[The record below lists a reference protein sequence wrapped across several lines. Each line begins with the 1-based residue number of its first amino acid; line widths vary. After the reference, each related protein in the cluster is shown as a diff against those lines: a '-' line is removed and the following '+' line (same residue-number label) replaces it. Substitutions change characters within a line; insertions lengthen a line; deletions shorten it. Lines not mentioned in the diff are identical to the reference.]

1 MAADFMEIY
10 LPVAQLAVNVFVVLG
25 LGLAVGFL
33 SGMLGVS
40 GGFITT
46 PLLIFYGIPSG
57 IAVAS
62 QASPVAAASL
72 VGAIRQG
79 GKKSVDYKMGTW
91 LLFGGLAGSATGVSI
106 FRWLQELGQIDFTIK
121 MSYLVLLSSIGGLML
136 TESVQAMRAARRGQR
151 VERRLH
157 QHTWIHRLP
166 FKMRFYRSGLYISVI
181 PVVVLGFVVGILT
194 AVLGTGG
201 AFILIPAKVYLLRMR
216 TTLAIGT
223 SQFQMFIVAC
233 MATVMHAAIDHTV
246 DIVLGGIL
254 VVGGVLGA
262 QFGVGAGAKLR
273 GEELRTALALLIIA
287 IAIRLFYELVVTPEH
302 IYSVIDAMQ

>member
-1 MAADFMEIY
+1 MQIY
-10 LPVAQLAVNVFVVLG
+10 LPIAQLAVNPFVLLG

-62 QASPVAAASL
+62 QASPVAAAAL

-79 GKKSVDYKMGTW
+79 GKRSVDYKMGLW
-91 LLFGGLAGSATGVSI
+91 LLLGGLTGSALGVFI
-106 FRWLQELGQIDFTIK
+106 FRLLQQLGQIDFVIRI
-121 MSYLVLLSSIGGLML
+121 SYLVLLGTIGGLML
-136 TESVQAMRAARRGQR
+136 AESVQAIRAARKGLW
-151 VERRLH
+151 VDRRPRP
-157 QHTWIHRLP
+157 HTWIHKLP
-166 FKMRFYRSGLYISVI
+166 LKMRFYRSGLYISVI
-181 PVVVLGFVVGILT
+181 PVIVLGFLVGIMT
-194 AVLGTGG
+194 AILGTGG

-233 MATVMHAAIDHTV
+233 GATVMHAAVDHTV
-246 DIVLGGIL
+246 DFLLSFIL
-254 VVGGVLGA
+254 VLGGVLGA
-262 QFGVGAGAKLR
+262 QFGVRAGAKLH
-273 GEELRTALALLIIA
+273 GEQLRMALAVLIIA
-287 IAIRLFYELVVTPEH
+287 IAVRLLIELVVTPSDL
-302 IYSVIDAMQ
+302 YSVLHIPGR

>member
-1 MAADFMEIY
+1 MEIY
-10 LPVAQLAVNVFVVLG
+10 LPIAQIAVNLFVVLG
-25 LGLAVGFL
+25 IGLAVGFL

-62 QASPVAAASL
+62 QASPVAAAAL

-79 GKKSVDYKMGTW
+79 GRKSVDYKMGSW
-91 LLFGGLAGSATGVSI
+91 LLLGGLIGSACGVGL
-106 FRWLQELGQIDFTIK
+106 FDLLRQLGQIDFVIK
-121 MSYLVLLSSIGGLML
+121 ISYLLLLGTIGSLML
-136 TESVQAMRAARRGQR
+136 VESARAIIAARKGKR
-151 VERRLH
+151 VGRKPG
-157 QHTWIHRLP
+157 QHTWIHNLP
-166 FKMRFYRSGLYISVI
+166 LKVRFYRSGLYISVI
-181 PVVVLGFVVGILT
+181 PVVVLGFLVAVMT
-194 AVLGTGG
+194 AILGTGG

-246 DIVLGGIL
+246 DIILALIL
-254 VVGGVLGA
+254 VVGSAIGA
-262 QFGVGAGAKLR
+262 QFGAGAGANLKA
-273 GEELRTALALLIIA
+273 EELRVALALLIIA
-287 IAIRLFYELVVTPEH
+287 IAVRLFFELVVEPDDL
-302 IYSVIDAMQ
+302 YSILQITR

>member
-1 MAADFMEIY
+1 MEIY
-10 LPVAQLAVNVFVVLG
+10 LPVAQLAVNSFVLLG
-25 LGLAVGFL
+25 IGLAVGFL

-62 QASPVAAASL
+62 QASPIAAASL

-79 GKKSVDYKMGTW
+79 GKKSVDYKMGLW
-91 LLFGGLAGSATGVSI
+91 LLAGGLTGSAVGVGI
-106 FRWLQELGQIDFTIK
+106 FRLLQQIGQIDFTIK
-121 MSYLVLLSSIGGLML
+121 LCYLILLGTIGSLML
-136 TESVQAMRAARRGQR
+136 TESVQAIRAARKGRR
-151 VERRLH
+151 IERRPG

-166 FKMRFYRSGLYISVI
+166 FKMRFYRSALYISVI
-181 PVVVLGFVVGILT
+181 PVVVLGFMVGVMT
-194 AVLGTGG
+194 AILGTGG

-233 MATVMHAAIDHTV
+233 MATVMHSAIDHTV
-246 DIVLGGIL
+246 DIVLSLIL
-254 VVGGVLGA
+254 VIGGVIGA
-262 QFGVGAGAKLR
+262 QFGVRAGARLR
-273 GEELRTALALLIIA
+273 AEELRTALALLIIA
-287 IAIRLFYELVVTPEH
+287 IAARLFYEMVVTPSDLF
-302 IYSVIDAMQ
+302 SVISAQG

>member
-1 MAADFMEIY
+1 MEIY
-10 LPVAQLAVNVFVVLG
+10 LPVAQLAVNSFVLLG
-25 LGLAVGFL
+25 IGLAVGFL

-62 QASPVAAASL
+62 QASPIAASAL

-79 GKKSVDYKMGTW
+79 GKKSVDYKMGLW
-91 LLFGGLAGSATGVSI
+91 LLLGGLAGSAIGVTI
-106 FRWLQELGQIDFTIK
+106 FRLLQQAGQIDFTIRV
-121 MSYLVLLSSIGGLML
+121 SYLVLLGSIGALML
-136 TESVQAMRAARRGQR
+136 VESVRAIRAARKGVRI
-151 VERRLH
+151 ERRPG

-166 FKMRFYRSGLYISVI
+166 FKMRFYRSALYISVI
-181 PVVVLGFVVGILT
+181 PVVVLGLMVGIMT
-194 AVLGTGG
+194 AILGTGG

-233 MATVMHAAIDHTV
+233 MATVLHSAVDHTV
-246 DIVLGGIL
+246 DIVLALIL
-254 VVGGVLGA
+254 VIGGVVGA
-262 QFGVGAGAKLR
+262 QFGVRAGARLR
-273 GEELRTALALLIIA
+273 AEELRTALALLIIA
-287 IAIRLFYELVVTPEH
+287 IAIRLLFELTLTPSDF
-302 IYSVIDAMQ
+302 YSVITSLG

>member
-1 MAADFMEIY
+1 MEIY
-10 LPVAQLAVNVFVVLG
+10 LPVAQLAVNSFVLLG
-25 LGLAVGFL
+25 IGLAVGFL

-62 QASPVAAASL
+62 QASPVAAAAL

-79 GKKSVDYKMGTW
+79 GKKSVDYKMGLW
-91 LLFGGLAGSATGVSI
+91 LLFGGLAGSAVGVSI
-106 FRWLQELGQIDFTIK
+106 FRLLQQIGQIDFTIK
-121 MSYLVLLSSIGGLML
+121 LSYLILLGTIGGLML
-136 TESVQAMRAARRGQR
+136 VESVRAIRASRKGAVVDRRPG
-151 VERRLH
+151 

-166 FKMRFYRSGLYISVI
+166 FKMRFYRSALYISVI
-181 PVVVLGFVVGILT
+181 PVIVLGFVVGIMT
-194 AVLGTGG
+194 AILGTGG

-233 MATVMHAAIDHTV
+233 MATVMHSAVDHTV
-246 DIVLGGIL
+246 DIVLSLIL
-254 VVGGVLGA
+254 VIGGVVGA
-262 QFGVGAGAKLR
+262 QFGVRAGAR
-273 GEELRTALALLIIA
+273 MRAEELRTALALLIIA
-287 IAIRLFYELVVTPEH
+287 IAVRLFFELVLTPSDL
-302 IYSVIDAMQ
+302 YSVITPLG

>member
-1 MAADFMEIY
+1 MEIY
-10 LPVAQLAVNVFVVLG
+10 LPVAQLAVNSFVLLG
-25 LGLAVGFL
+25 IGLAVGFL

-62 QASPVAAASL
+62 QASPVAAAAV

-79 GKKSVDYKMGTW
+79 GKKSVDYKMGLW
-91 LLFGGLAGSATGVSI
+91 LLFGGLTGSAVGVAI
-106 FRWLQELGQIDFTIK
+106 FRLLQKAGQIDFTIK
-121 MSYLVLLSSIGGLML
+121 ISYLILLGTIGTLML
-136 TESVQAMRAARRGQR
+136 IESVRAIRAARKGVR
-151 VERRLH
+151 VDRRPG

-166 FKMRFYRSGLYISVI
+166 FKMRFYRSALYISVI
-181 PVVVLGFVVGILT
+181 PVIVLGFLVGIMT

-233 MATVMHAAIDHTV
+233 MATVLHSAVDHTV
-246 DIVLGGIL
+246 DIVLALIL
-254 VVGGVLGA
+254 VIGGVIGA
-262 QFGVGAGAKLR
+262 QFGVRAGSRLR
-273 GEELRTALALLIIA
+273 AEELRTALAVLIIA
-287 IAIRLFYELVVTPEH
+287 IAVRLFFELVVTPSDLF
-302 IYSVIDAMQ
+302 SVITAQN

>member
-1 MAADFMEIY
+1 MQIY
-10 LPVAQLAVNVFVVLG
+10 LPVAQLAVNLFVVFA

-40 GGFITT
+40 GGFVTT

-62 QASPVAAASL
+62 QASPIAAAAL

-79 GKKSVDYKMGTW
+79 GKKSVDYKMGLY
-91 LLFGGLAGSATGVSI
+91 LLVGGLAGSALGVAI
-106 FRWLQELGQIDFTIK
+106 FRLLQQLGQIDFVIK
-121 MSYLVLLSSIGGLML
+121 VSYLLLLGVIGGLML
-136 TESVQAMRAARRGQR
+136 NESLRAIFAARKGQHID
-151 VERRLH
+151 RRPG
-157 QHTWIHRLP
+157 QHTWIHNLP

-181 PVVVLGFVVGILT
+181 PVIVLGLLVGIMT
-194 AVLGTGG
+194 AILGTGG

-233 MATVMHAAIDHTV
+233 MATVMHSVVDHTV
-246 DIVLGGIL
+246 DVILSLIL

-262 QFGVGAGAKLR
+262 QFGINAGAKLKP
-273 GEELRTALALLIIA
+273 EELRTALALLILA
-287 IAIRLFYELVVTPEH
+287 IAVRLAYEVIVKPPH
-302 IYSVIDAMQ
+302 IYSVIPIAM

>member
-1 MAADFMEIY
+1 MEIY
-10 LPVAQLAVNVFVVLG
+10 LPVAQLAVNSFVLLG
-25 LGLAVGFL
+25 IGLAVGFL

-62 QASPVAAASL
+62 QASPIAAASL

-79 GKKSVDYKMGTW
+79 GKKSVDYKMGLW
-91 LLFGGLAGSATGVSI
+91 LLFGGLAGSVVGVAI
-106 FRWLQELGQIDFTIK
+106 FRMLQQAGQIDFTIRI
-121 MSYLVLLSSIGGLML
+121 SYLILLGTIGGLML
-136 TESVQAMRAARRGQR
+136 IESVQAIRAARKGVRI
-151 VERRLH
+151 ERRPG

-166 FKMRFYRSGLYISVI
+166 FKIRFYRSALYISVI
-181 PVVVLGFVVGILT
+181 PVVVLGFLVGIMT
-194 AVLGTGG
+194 AILGTGG

-233 MATVMHAAIDHTV
+233 MATVLHSAVDHTV
-246 DIVLGGIL
+246 DVVLALIL
-254 VVGGVLGA
+254 VIGGVVGA
-262 QFGVGAGAKLR
+262 QFGVRAGSRLR
-273 GEELRTALALLIIA
+273 AEQLRTALALLIIA
-287 IAIRLFYELVVTPEH
+287 IAVRLFFELVLTPSDLF
-302 IYSVIDAMQ
+302 SVITSFG

>member
-1 MAADFMEIY
+1 MEIY
-10 LPVAQLAVNVFVVLG
+10 LPVAQLAVNLFVLLG

-62 QASPVAAASL
+62 QASPVAASAL

-79 GKKSVDYKMGTW
+79 GKKSVDYKMGLW
-91 LLFGGLAGSATGVSI
+91 LLAGGLAGSALGVSL
-106 FRWLQELGQIDFTIK
+106 FRVLLERGQIDFVIK
-121 MSYLVLLSSIGGLML
+121 ISYLILLGGIGGLML
-136 TESVQAMRAARRGQR
+136 AESVQAMHAARKG
-151 VERRLH
+151 VLIDRRPC
-157 QHTWIHRLP
+157 QHTWIHNLP

-181 PVVVLGFVVGILT
+181 PVVVLGLLVGIMT
-194 AVLGTGG
+194 AILGTGG

-233 MATVMHAAIDHTV
+233 MATLLHAAVDHTV
-246 DIVLGGIL
+246 DIVLSGIL

-262 QFGVGAGAKLR
+262 QFGIGAGAKLR
-273 GEELRTALALLIIA
+273 GDQLRTALALLIVA
-287 IAIRLFYELVVTPEH
+287 IAIRLFIELVITPAH
-302 IYSVIDAMQ
+302 IYTIVSGTS